1 MQVFDSIKK
10 TEYRLS
16 LALGFFDGV
25 HLGHT
30 EVIKKAVEKS
40 GDLVKSA
47 VLTFES
53 SPFTALT
60 GEKKDLLTT
69 NEEKFR
75 LFEKLGIDYVFC
87 IDFSDIKDLSAEEF
101 VRDILF
107 DKLQALYI
115 STGYNYHF
123 GKGGSAGA
131 EELEKL
137 CRTRSVTT
145 FTSEPVLYDGEAISS
160 TRIRECIKNGDM
172 KSANEMLSYNFSIK
186 GTVVEGNHIGTKIS
200 TPTINL
206 PLDDNC
212 ITPRFGVYA
221 SRVLVDD
228 RIFYGATNIGTHPT
242 VGGNKVLCETHL
254 LNFENTDLYSKNV
267 EVQPL
272 HFIRDERKFSSIDEL
287 KTQIEKDKEKIL
299 HFFKK

>member
-1 MQVFDSIKK
+1 MQVFNTIKK

-30 EVIKKAVEKS
+30 EVIRKAVENS
-40 GDLVKSA
+40 SDNVKSA
-47 VLTFES
+47 VLTFKN

-60 GEKKDLLTT
+60 GEKKELLTS
-69 NEEKFR
+69 NDEKFQ
-75 LFEKLGIDYVFC
+75 LFEMLGIDYVFC
-87 IDFSDIKDLSAEEF
+87 IDFSDIKDLSAQEF
-101 VRDILF
+101 VKDILC

-123 GKGGSAGA
+123 GKGGSADA
-131 EELEKL
+131 KELRKL
-137 CRTRSVTT
+137 CQDLSVTT
-145 FTSEPVLYDGEAISS
+145 FTSEPVMYENEAISS

-172 KSANEMLSYNFSIK
+172 KSANAMLSYNFSIK
-186 GTVVEGNHIGTKIS
+186 GSVVKGNHIGTKIS

-206 PLDDNC
+206 PLDS
-212 ITPRFGVYA
+212 IRIAPRFGVYA
-221 SRVLVDD
+221 SRVLIDD
-228 RIFYGATNIGTHPT
+228 KVYIGATNIGTHPT
-242 VGGNKVLCETHL
+242 VGGDEVLCETHL
-254 LNFENTDLYSKNV
+254 LNFEDTDLYSKNV

-287 KTQIEKDKEKIL
+287 KSQIEKDKEEIL
-299 HFFKK
+299 NFFKK